1 MQVYIRYWS
10 SNNSHSRLLDVQV
23 TKEAAAA
30 SKICHMHASPSRYA
44 AARTFAPLFY
54 RIIRIRTN
62 SAGYITYVDQDSDS
76 GCLLN
81 TIYLLNPAL
90 LSVRASKSLAAKAEK
105 EMTRTCKSRYVC
117 ITNNA
122 LILLLLGASSSLH
135 PPSSNSSS
143 KFRESEV
150 NSASQSQD
158 ERERERE
165 EDIRVWQSLR
175 QAVRRYSPRA
185 RLRIIQRI
193 YLYARYI
200 SFGGLRLCE
209 SVGAYCMLIYFGRW
223 YILKIRC
230 EQWRSSSSSNSNTTI
245 RRYRWKDRVAAYKAQ
260 KERERDTQ
268 LSG

>member
-30 SKICHMHASPSRYA
+30 AAKIGHMHAYAPRYA
-44 AARTFAPLFY
+44 AARTFGPLFY

-62 SAGYITYVDQDSDS
+62 SAGYIAYVDQDLDS
-76 GCLLN
+76 G
-81 TIYLLNPAL
+81 TDY
-90 LSVRASKSLAAKAEK
+90 R
-105 EMTRTCKSRYVC
+105 
-117 ITNNA
+117 
-122 LILLLLGASSSLH
+122 H
-135 PPSSNSSS
+135 PPSSSS

-165 EDIRVWQSLR
+165 RDRGRYTSL
-175 QAVRRYSPRA
+175 AKSAPSGKAILSA
-185 RLRIIQRI
+185 RPPAYYTTYI
-193 YLYARYI
+193 YMHDI
-200 SFGGLRLCE
+200 SFGGSRLCE
-209 SVGAYCMLIYFGRW
+209 SVGAYCTM
-223 YILKIRC
+223 YIFWEVC
-230 EQWRSSSSSNSNTTI
+230 EQWRSSSSSSSSNSNTTI